1 MKRSVETRSPEE
13 TRALASLLLRELPG
27 RRVFALRGDLGSGKT
42 CFVRGLAEALGV
54 TQAVT
59 SPTYTLVNE
68 YRVGGVLLAHMD
80 LYRIGRVGEALDF
93 GLDEYLDDPAAIVAI
108 EWSERCG
115 DLLPRDAVR
124 LHFETGLDSERRFIT
139 IEWE

>member
-1 MKRSVETRSPEE
+1 MKRIVETRSPAE
-13 TRALASLLLRELPG
+13 TRALAAAVLRDPPG
-27 RRVFALRGDLGSGKT
+27 RRVYALRGDLGSGKT

-59 SPTYTLVNE
+59 SPTYTLINE
-68 YRVGGVLLAHMD
+68 YALGNRRLAHMD
-80 LYRIGRVGEALDF
+80 LYRIGRAGEALEF
-93 GLDEYLDDPAAIVAI
+93 GLDDYLDDPTTIVAI

-124 LHFETGLDSERRFIT
+124 LRFEAGAEPDWRRIT